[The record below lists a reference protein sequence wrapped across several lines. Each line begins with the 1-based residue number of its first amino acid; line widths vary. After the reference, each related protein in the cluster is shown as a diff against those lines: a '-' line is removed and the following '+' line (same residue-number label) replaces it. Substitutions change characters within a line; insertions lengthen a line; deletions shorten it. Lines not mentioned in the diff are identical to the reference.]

1 MATIDSLAWS
11 NDAGAA
17 AALLGELGCGPSAGA
32 REAAPL
38 TELAREAGFVATPM
52 SGHVSTLPAALAR
65 FGPGVLKCPGGGY
78 LAVLESRRRQ
88 LRVVDPGGMARW
100 IQTEQVTKAL
110 STRIQTQVAKTLE
123 PVFEVIGSSARCRGR
138 ALNVL
143 ADDYRVDMGWR
154 FVEAEPA
161 TSLQQTQRSVLSRII
176 GLVGLYGFQFL
187 IGLAAWY
194 LVGRAALY
202 PDSGANWI
210 GYWLLLLATALGLR
224 TWIFH
229 GQGRLAIDISC
240 SIKQALLGAGLRLE
254 PEAVR
259 GLGASNLLSR
269 VLESEAFESN
279 TVRGAIGAM
288 FALLELV
295 AALVLLVLLKA
306 TTLAALLAGIAV
318 LTAGAVWATHRAKHR
333 WIRSRLGVTTELVE
347 GLEGHATR
355 SVQQDQSRWY
365 DGQDEALVNYLDASE
380 ELDQRTRC
388 WKLVPRLWL
397 LLALPAYLLF
407 HAGHESFGA
416 NAAVIGVTLLAYLG
430 LGQLTGGVSQ
440 LSHAT
445 IVWQLLRPLRQPA
458 PQTPGNWRARR
469 ELASQSMPTL
479 EAQDLG
485 FAYRE
490 NSRPVLSGAS
500 AVLRGTDRALLEGC
514 SGSGKSTL
522 ASILAGHSQ
531 PSSGR
536 VALGGL
542 DLESVGLEAWRKR
555 VCLAPQFHQNII
567 FPETLAFNL
576 LLGRRWPA
584 SDEDLKEAQVVCGEL
599 GLGELL
605 QRMPGGLMQV
615 VGDGGWPLSHGE
627 AARVQIARAVLQ
639 EPSVLILDE
648 SLGPLDPRS
657 FLRVL
662 ECLKERIPSLIV
674 VAHA

>member
-1 MATIDSLAWS
+1 MATIDNLVWS
-11 NDAGAA
+11 DDAGAA
-17 AALLGELGCGPSAGA
+17 AAVLGRSPPAEA
-32 REAAPL
+32 RTAAPL
-38 TELAREAGFVATPM
+38 PELARLAGLIATPM
-52 SGHVSTLPAALAR
+52 SGHVSGLSAALAR
-65 FGPGVLKCPGGGY
+65 FGPGILKCPGGGY
-78 LAVLESRRRQ
+78 LAVLGSRGRQ
-88 LRVVDPGGMARW
+88 LRVVDPNGTACWITTKRVAVALAAP
-100 IQTEQVTKAL
+100 IQTKIAG
-110 STRIQTQVAKTLE
+110 KLE
-123 PVFEVIGSSARCRGR
+123 PVFKVIGDNSRQRAR
-138 ALNVL
+138 ALNAL
-143 ADDYRVDMGWR
+143 ADDYRVDLGWR
-154 FVEAEPA
+154 FIEADPA
-161 TSLQQTQRSVLSRII
+161 TTLRSTQRGVLGRTL
-176 GLVGLYGFQFL
+176 GLSGLYGAQFL
-187 IGLAAWY
+187 LGLAAWY

-202 PDSGANWI
+202 PDAGSNWI
-210 GYWLLLLATALGLR
+210 GYWLLLLATALALR
-224 TWIFH
+224 AWIFH

-240 SIKQALLGAGLRLE
+240 SIKQALLGAGLRLD
-254 PEAVR
+254 PEVVR
-259 GLGASNLLSR
+259 GLGASDLLSR

-288 FALLELV
+288 FALLELI
-295 AALVLLVLLKA
+295 AALVLLYLLKA
-306 TTLAALLAGIAV
+306 ATLTALLAGIV
-318 LTAGAVWATHRAKHR
+318 LLTAGTVWVTHRSKHR
-333 WIRSRLGVTTELVE
+333 WIRARLSVTTDLVE

-355 SVQQDQSRWY
+355 SIQQGQPHWY
-365 DGQDEALVNYLDASE
+365 DGQDEALVDYLDTSQA
-380 ELDQRTRC
+380 LDQRTRS
-388 WKLVPRLWL
+388 WKLIPRLWL
-397 LLALPAYLLF
+397 LLALPAYLVF

-416 NAAVIGVTLLAYLG
+416 NAAVMGVTLLAYLG
-430 LGQLTGGVSQ
+430 LSQLTAGVSQ
-440 LSHAT
+440 LSHTA
-445 IVWQLLRPLRQPA
+445 IVWQLLRPLRKP
-458 PQTPGNWRARR
+458 PTPKPGSWQARR
-469 ELASQSMPTL
+469 ELVNQSNPTL
-479 EAQDLG
+479 EARDVG

-490 NSRPVLSGAS
+490 NSQSVLKEAS
-500 AVLRGTDRALLEGC
+500 AKIRGNERVLLEGC

-522 ASILAGHSQ
+522 ASILAGHTQ

-584 SDEDLKEAQVVCGEL
+584 SNEDLKEAQVVCGEL

-662 ECLKERIPSLIV
+662 ECLKERVPSLIV